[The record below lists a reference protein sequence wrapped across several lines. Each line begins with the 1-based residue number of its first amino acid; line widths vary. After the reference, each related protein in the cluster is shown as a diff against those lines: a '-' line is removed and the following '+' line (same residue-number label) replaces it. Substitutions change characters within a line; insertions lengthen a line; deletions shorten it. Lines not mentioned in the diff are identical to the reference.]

1 MKNLLLLTLLLGL
14 IPSTNAGVYYYP
26 NYQKSGIK
34 VKCADGKPNHIVE
47 LKEGKIVT
55 LKGHGK
61 RKYKNPKIT
70 MESPYGRWVN
80 DENNMCVVR
89 FLKVDEQKEIIDTA
103 IQRCEKNKSFCLGVF
118 NHHLNKL

>member
-1 MKNLLLLTLLLGL
+1 MKNLLLLPLLLGL

-61 RKYKNPKIT
+61 RKYKNPKSLWRLL
-70 MESPYGRWVN
+70 MEDGL
-80 DENNMCVVR
+80 MMKIICV
-89 FLKVDEQKEIIDTA
+89 
-103 IQRCEKNKSFCLGVF
+103 
-118 NHHLNKL
+118 

>member
-1 MKNLLLLTLLLGL
+1 MKNLLLLPLLLGL
-14 IPSTNAGVYYYP
+14 IPSANAGVYYYP

-34 VKCADGKPNHIVE
+34 VKCDDDKPNHIVE
-47 LKEGKIVT
+47 LKEGKTVT

-61 RKYKNPKIT
+61 RKFKNPEIT

-89 FLKVDEQKEIIDTA
+89 FLKADEQKEIIDTA